1 MKILRMKEKLWLE
14 QNKYKTGGQQNM
26 NSSEENSEL
35 ELEKNIQ
42 TDFQKAMSYGDYLH
56 LDKILESQHRLS
68 DHHDEM
74 LFIII
79 HQASELW
86 MKLIIHELTEAIQY
100 IRENNLEPSFKIL
113 SRVSRIQQQLIQ
125 SWSVLSTLT
134 PSEYLEFRDKLGQSS
149 GFQSYQNRLIEFALG
164 NKNAHSLAVYQHQTE
179 LYVKMQE
186 ALHKPSI
193 YDAAIQALVTRGIS
207 VDEEVL
213 NRDLSKNYEP
223 NESVEEAWLTVYRNV
238 DQYWDLYE
246 LAEKLVDIGNQQ
258 QLWRFNH
265 MSTVERIIGHK
276 TGTGGSS
283 GVTYLKRVLDQQFFP
298 ELWSLRT
305 KL

>member
-1 MKILRMKEKLWLE
+1 V
-14 QNKYKTGGQQNM
+14 GGQQTM
-26 NSSEENSEL
+26 KSPDENRKL
-35 ELEKNIQ
+35 ELEKSIQ

-56 LDKILESQHRLS
+56 LDKILSSQHRLS

-79 HQASELW
+79 HQTSELW
-86 MKLIIHELTEAIQY
+86 MKLILHEVTEAIQF
-100 IRENNLEPSFKIL
+100 IRQNDLEPSFKIL

-164 NKNAHSLAVYQHQTE
+164 NKNAQTLAVYQHQPE
-179 LYVKMQE
+179 LYKKMHH

-193 YDAAIQALVTRGIS
+193 YDAAIQALVARGIR
-207 VDEEVL
+207 VDDEVL
-213 NRDLSKNYEP
+213 NRDLSENYEP
-223 NESVEEAWLTVYRNV
+223 NLSVEEAWLTVYRNV
-238 DQYWDLYE
+238 DHYWDLYE
-246 LAEKLVDIGNQQ
+246 LAEKLVDIGHQQ
-258 QLWRFNH
+258 QIWRFNH
-265 MSTVERIIGHK
+265 MTTVERIIGHK
-276 TGTGGSS
+276 QGTGGSS
-283 GVTYLKRVLDQQFFP
+283 GVTYLKRILDQHFFP
-298 ELWSLRT
+298 ELWSIRT

>member
-1 MKILRMKEKLWLE
+1 MKEE
-14 QNKYKTGGQQNM
+14 QKTSHQ
-26 NSSEENSEL
+26 
-35 ELEKNIQ
+35 IH
-42 TDFQKAMSYGDYLH
+42 TDFSKELSYGSYLQ
-56 LDKILESQHRLS
+56 LDNILTSQHRLS

-86 MKLIIHELTEAIQY
+86 MKLILHEVSAAIDC
-100 IRENNLEPSFKIL
+100 IRKNDLEPSFKML

-134 PSEYLEFRDKLGQSS
+134 PAEYMEFRDKLGHSS

-164 NKNAHSLAVYQHQTE
+164 QKQSHVLSVYKHDAD
-179 LYVKMQE
+179 LYKKME
-186 ALHKPSI
+186 VALHERSI
-193 YDAAIQALVTRGIS
+193 YDAAISALAMRGLPI
-207 VDEEVL
+207 DDAAL
-213 NRDLSKNYEP
+213 NRDWSAPYEP
-223 NESVEEAWLTVYRNV
+223 NVSVEEAWLTVYHNV

-246 LAEKLVDIGNQQ
+246 LAEKLVDIGSQQ

-276 TGTGGSS
+276 TGTGGSA
-283 GVTYLKRVLDQQFFP
+283 GVSYLKKVVDHRFFP

>member
-1 MKILRMKEKLWLE
+1 M
-14 QNKYKTGGQQNM
+14 
-26 NSSEENSEL
+26 ENSVSNN
-35 ELEKNIQ
+35 LEKGIQ
-42 TDFQKAMSYGDYLH
+42 LDFEKEMSYGDYLR
-56 LDKILESQHRLS
+56 LDQILTGQHRLS

-79 HQASELW
+79 HQTSELW
-86 MKLIIHELTEAIQY
+86 MKLILHELHAAIECIQKN
-100 IRENNLEPSFKIL
+100 ELEPSFKML

-134 PSEYLEFRDKLGQSS
+134 PAEYMEFRDKLGHSS

-164 NKNAHSLAVYQHQTE
+164 NKNARTLAVYEHQPEVYSLLTKSLKE
-179 LYVKMQE
+179 
-186 ALHKPSI
+186 PSI
-193 YDAAIQALVTRGIS
+193 YDAAISALAKHGLK
-207 VDEEVL
+207 VDEKAL
-213 NRDLSKNYEP
+213 NRDWTQNYEP
-223 NESVEEAWLTVYRNV
+223 NESVEEAWLTVYRNT

-265 MSTVERIIGHK
+265 MTTVERIIGHK
-276 TGTGGSS
+276 MGTGGSS
-283 GVTYLKRVLDQQFFP
+283 GVNYLKKVLDHQFFP
-298 ELWSLRT
+298 ELLSLRT

>member
-1 MKILRMKEKLWLE
+1 M
-14 QNKYKTGGQQNM
+14 
-26 NSSEENSEL
+26 ENSVSNN
-35 ELEKNIQ
+35 LEKGIQ
-42 TDFQKAMSYGDYLH
+42 LDFEKEMSYGDYLR
-56 LDKILESQHRLS
+56 LDQILTGQHRLS

-79 HQASELW
+79 HQTSELW
-86 MKLIIHELTEAIQY
+86 MKLILHELHAAIECIQKN
-100 IRENNLEPSFKIL
+100 ELEPSFKML

-134 PSEYLEFRDKLGQSS
+134 PAEYMEFRDKLGHSS

-164 NKNAHSLAVYQHQTE
+164 NKNARTLAVYEHQPEVYPLLTKSLKE
-179 LYVKMQE
+179 
-186 ALHKPSI
+186 PSI
-193 YDAAIQALVTRGIS
+193 YDAAISALAKHGLN
-207 VDEEVL
+207 VDEKAL
-213 NRDLSKNYEP
+213 NRDWTQNYET
-223 NESVEEAWLTVYRNV
+223 NESVEEAWLTVYRNT

-265 MSTVERIIGHK
+265 MTTVERIIGHK
-276 TGTGGSS
+276 MGTGGSS
-283 GVTYLKRVLDQQFFP
+283 GVNYLKKVLDHQFFP
-298 ELWSLRT
+298 ELLSLRT

>member
-1 MKILRMKEKLWLE
+1 MK
-14 QNKYKTGGQQNM
+14 
-26 NSSEENSEL
+26 SPEENRKP

-56 LDKILESQHRLS
+56 LDNILSSQHRLS

-86 MKLIIHELTEAIQY
+86 MKLIIHELTEAIQF
-100 IRENNLEPSFKIL
+100 IRQNDLEPSFKIL

-149 GFQSYQNRLIEFALG
+149 GFQSYQNRMIEFALG
-164 NKNAHSLAVYQHQTE
+164 NKNANTLAVYQHQPE
-179 LYVKMQE
+179 LYKKMQE

-193 YDAAIQALVTRGIS
+193 YDAAIHVLVARGIPI
-207 VDEEVL
+207 DDEVL
-213 NRDLSKNYEP
+213 NRDLSKNYET
-223 NESVEEAWLTVYRNV
+223 NVSVEGAWLTVYRNV

-246 LAEKLVDIGNQQ
+246 LAEKLVDIGHQQ
-258 QLWRFNH
+258 QIWRFNH

-276 TGTGGSS
+276 QGTGGSS
-283 GVTYLKRVLDQQFFP
+283 GVAYLKRVLDQHFFP
-298 ELWSLRT
+298 ELWSIRT

>member
-1 MKILRMKEKLWLE
+1 
-14 QNKYKTGGQQNM
+14 M
-26 NSSEENSEL
+26 NSQ
-35 ELEKNIQ
+35 EKNTNNGLEETIQ
-42 TDFQKAMSYGDYLH
+42 TDFQKSMSYGDYLQ
-56 LDKILESQHRLS
+56 LDKILTSQHRVS

-74 LFIII
+74 LFIVI

-86 MKLIIHELTEAIQY
+86 MKLIIHELTAAIEY
-100 IRENNLEPSFKIL
+100 IQNNDLEPSFKIL

-164 NKNAHSLAVYQHQTE
+164 NKNAHTLAVYQHQTE
-179 LYVKMQE
+179 LYEKMQD
-186 ALHKPSI
+186 ALHQPSI
-193 YDAAIQALVTRGIS
+193 YDAAIKALVARGLPI
-207 VDEEVL
+207 DHEVRH
-213 NRDLSKNYEP
+213 RDLSKNYEP
-223 NESVEEAWLTVYRNV
+223 NASVEDAWLTVYRNV

-276 TGTGGSS
+276 QGTGGSS

>member
-1 MKILRMKEKLWLE
+1 MNTPEK
-14 QNKYKTGGQQNM
+14 NKSQG
-26 NSSEENSEL
+26 
-35 ELEKNIQ
+35 LEKTIQ

-56 LDKILESQHRLS
+56 LDKILDSQHRLS

-86 MKLIIHELTEAIQY
+86 MKLIIHELSEAIKY
-100 IRENNLEPSFKIL
+100 IRQNDLEPSFKIL

-149 GFQSYQNRLIEFALG
+149 GFQSYQNRMIEFALG
-164 NKNAHSLAVYQHQTE
+164 NKNAHTLAVYQHQTE
-179 LYVKMQE
+179 LYEIMQE

-193 YDAAIQALVTRGIS
+193 YDAAIHALVARGIPI
-207 VDEEVL
+207 DDEVL

-276 TGTGGSS
+276 QGTGGSS
-283 GVTYLKRVLDQQFFP
+283 GVTYLKRVLDQHFFP

>member
-1 MKILRMKEKLWLE
+1 MREE
-14 QNKYKTGGQQNM
+14 QKT
-26 NSSEENSEL
+26 EHE
-35 ELEKNIQ
+35 IH
-42 TDFQKAMSYGDYLH
+42 TDFSKELSYGSYLQ
-56 LDKILESQHRLS
+56 LDKILSSQQRLS

-86 MKLIIHELTEAIQY
+86 MKLILHEVNAAIDC
-100 IRENNLEPSFKIL
+100 IRKNDLEPSFKML
-113 SRVSRIQQQLIQ
+113 SRVSRIQEQLIQ

-134 PSEYLEFRDKLGQSS
+134 PAEYMEFRDKLGHSS

-164 NKNAHSLAVYQHQTE
+164 QKQAHVLSVYKHDAE
-179 LYVKMQE
+179 LFKTMDG
-186 ALHKPSI
+186 ALHERSI
-193 YDAAIQALVTRGIS
+193 YDAAIQALSMRGLP
-207 VDEEVL
+207 VDDAAL
-213 NRDLSKNYEP
+213 NRDWSEPYEP
-223 NESVEEAWLTVYRNV
+223 NASVEEAWLAVYRNV
-238 DQYWDLYE
+238 DKYWDLYE
-246 LAEKLVDIGNQQ
+246 LAEKLVDIGSKQ

-276 TGTGGSS
+276 MGTGGSA
-283 GVTYLKRVLDQQFFP
+283 GVSYLKKVVDHRFFP

>member
-1 MKILRMKEKLWLE
+1 MKEE
-14 QNKYKTGGQQNM
+14 QKT
-26 NSSEENSEL
+26 SHE
-35 ELEKNIQ
+35 IH
-42 TDFQKAMSYGDYLH
+42 TDFSKELSYGSYLQ
-56 LDKILESQHRLS
+56 LDNILSSQHRLS

-86 MKLIIHELTEAIQY
+86 MKLILHEVSAAIDC
-100 IRENNLEPSFKIL
+100 IRKNDLEPSFKML

-134 PSEYLEFRDKLGQSS
+134 PAEYMEFRDKLGHSS

-164 NKNAHSLAVYQHQTE
+164 QKQSHVLSVYKHDAD
-179 LYVKMQE
+179 LYKKME
-186 ALHKPSI
+186 DALYERSI
-193 YDAAIQALVTRGIS
+193 YDAAIGAMAMRGLPI
-207 VDEEVL
+207 DDAAL
-213 NRDLSKNYEP
+213 NRDWSAPYEP
-223 NESVEEAWLTVYRNV
+223 NASVEEAWLTVYRNV

-246 LAEKLVDIGNQQ
+246 LAEKLVDIGSQQ

-276 TGTGGSS
+276 TGTGGSA
-283 GVTYLKRVLDQQFFP
+283 GVSYLKKVVDHRFFP

>member
-1 MKILRMKEKLWLE
+1 MVNTNNNEHGTKP
-14 QNKYKTGGQQNM
+14 G
-26 NSSEENSEL
+26 
-35 ELEKNIQ
+35 LEKEIR
-42 TDFQKAMSYGDYLH
+42 TDFQKDMSYGDYLH
-56 LDKILESQHRLS
+56 LDKILSSQHRLS

-86 MKLIIHELTEAIQY
+86 MKLILHEISAATEC
-100 IRENNLEPSFKIL
+100 IRRNELDSSFKML

-134 PSEYLEFRDKLGQSS
+134 PAEYMEFRDKLGHSS

-164 NKNAHSLAVYQHQTE
+164 NKNAHTLLVYQHQTE
-179 LYVKMQE
+179 LYEKLNE
-186 ALHKPSI
+186 ALNQPSI
-193 YDAAIQALVTRGIS
+193 YDAAIRALALRGLPI
-207 VDEEVL
+207 DQEALE
-213 NRDLSKNYEP
+213 RDWSQNYEP
-223 NESVEEAWLTVYRNV
+223 NASVEEAWLTVYRNV

-246 LAEKLVDIGNQQ
+246 LAEKLVDIGSQQ

-276 TGTGGSS
+276 QGTGGSS
-283 GVTYLKRVLDQQFFP
+283 GVTYLKRALDHHFFP
-298 ELWSLRT
+298 ELWNLRT

>member
-1 MKILRMKEKLWLE
+1 MNNQEKYN
-14 QNKYKTGGQQNM
+14 QTG
-26 NSSEENSEL
+26 
-35 ELEKNIQ
+35 LEKEIQ
-42 TDFQKAMSYGDYLH
+42 TNFQKTMSYGDYLH
-56 LDKILESQHRLS
+56 LDHILTSQHRLS

-86 MKLIIHELTEAIQY
+86 MKLIIHELTAAIEY
-100 IRENNLEPSFKIL
+100 INHDNLEPSFKIL
-113 SRVSRIQQQLIQ
+113 SRVSKVQQQLIQ

-164 NKNAHSLAVYQHQTE
+164 QKNVHTLAVYQHE
-179 LYVKMQE
+179 PLLYKQMIDAFHQ
-186 ALHKPSI
+186 PSI
-193 YDAAIQALVTRGIS
+193 YDASIKALATRGLPI
-207 VDEEVL
+207 DREIL
-213 NRDLSKNYEP
+213 KRDFSKTYEP
-223 NESVEEAWLTVYRNV
+223 NDSVEKSWLTVYRHV

-276 TGTGGSS
+276 QGTGGSS
-283 GVTYLKRVLDQQFFP
+283 GVTYLKRVVDQKFFP